1 MPGRERPCVLQGDHS
16 PNCQAPPM
24 PQFLRGPGRRGRFS
38 SKLVGRLLS
47 LEPTPWMCSIEPLP
61 QRCGTCLTPSSL
73 LHSIYFIVHTP
84 EGSAHSQAT
93 GRTEGDQ
100 KERFL
105 GAENLITK
113 FSLKLVSLFPDGL
126 AKLSGSV

>member
-1 MPGRERPCVLQGDHS
+1 M
-16 PNCQAPPM
+16 
-24 PQFLRGPGRRGRFS
+24 
-38 SKLVGRLLS
+38 LS
-47 LEPTPWMCSIEPLP
+47 LEPIPWMCSIEPLP